1 MKSNKFLISLLVVL
15 VILLSV
21 VCISY
26 SYFTAKVTENN
37 KTETDIKVSNLELQ
51 FNGVTEITA
60 DGILLG
66 ESFTKTFNVVNDTNN
81 ELTYNIYME
90 NITNTI
96 GKDLVY
102 SLKDDS
108 KEIVTEKSMPSTA
121 DKKYLLKKL
130 TISGNTTV
138 NYTMTVT
145 LLNKEDEDQSDLMGK
160 SFKGTLGIDTL
171 QVPTAVA
178 VLKASNEAMP
188 STTLNFSQ
196 SSIDSNGNGLYIL
209 TSTKNDAYPIYFY
222 RGNISNNNLKF
233 AGFCWKIVRTTST
246 GGIKIVYNGNPD
258 ENGYCSN
265 TTGENTVLSY
275 GIYGQSTSYKSST
288 GVNSNVKGT
297 IDTWYYSNIIKY
309 QSFLEDT
316 IYCNDRTSTFE
327 SRLSSNDEP
336 LLTCSN
342 DDSFTVSDE
351 NGNGLLDYPIAL
363 LSADEMKLAGFS
375 SNNSTHSYLYN
386 ALNNWT
392 MTQAKSS
399 SYVIYTNN
407 QYLYVNGNT
416 TGGYAGG
423 VENTSYAIRPVV
435 SLNRNVELGGT
446 GTSDDPYVIIE

>member
-171 QVPTAVA
+171 QVPTAVT

-196 SSIDSNGNGLYIL
+196 ISSDSNGKGLYFL
-209 TSTKNDAYPIYFY
+209 NSTKNDAYPIYFY
-222 RGNISNNNLKF
+222 RGNINNNNLKF

-246 GGIKIVYNGNPD
+246 GGIKIIYSGLPSEEGYCNNTANGNTYITRSYFD
-258 ENGYCSN
+258 NSQLVYK
-265 TTGENTVLSY
+265 TTDGN
-275 GIYGQSTSYKSST
+275 
-288 GVNSNVKGT
+288 NSLIKGL
-297 IDTWYYSNIIKY
+297 IDTWYFNNLLKY
-309 QSFLEDT
+309 QSYLEDT
-316 IYCNDRTSTFE
+316 PFCEEDAGTYG
-327 SRLSSNDEP
+327 SRINSNEEP
-336 LLTCSN
+336 IMTCSKEKAY
-342 DDSFTVSDE
+342 SVSTDI
-351 NGNGLLDYPIAL
+351 GNGLLDYPIAML
-363 LSADEMKLAGFS
+363 TPDEVNMAGLSFTPDNYS
-375 SNNSTHSYLYN
+375 YYLYTSVGFWMMGPN
-386 ALNNWT
+386 DTSTGHYMEYSGRFQQGSVQNNI
-392 MTQAKSS
+392 A
-399 SYVIYTNN
+399 V
-407 QYLYVNGNT
+407 
-416 TGGYAGG
+416 
-423 VENTSYAIRPVV
+423 RPVV

>member
-102 SLKDDS
+102 SLKDDY

-145 LLNKEDEDQSDLMGK
+145 LLNKEDEDQSNIMGK

-171 QVPTAVA
+171 QVPTVVT

-188 STTLNFSQ
+188 STTLNFMNI
-196 SSIDSNGNGLYIL
+196 SSDTNGKGLYL
-209 TSTKNDAYPIYFY
+209 LSTTKDDEYPIYFY
-222 RGNISNNNLKF
+222 RGAVTNNNLKIENLCF
-233 AGFCWKIVRTTST
+233 KIIRTTST
-246 GGIKIVYNGNPD
+246 GGIKILYNGTVS
-258 ENGYCSN
+258 ENGACDTYSSIGSAQFGTKYYKNGTSN
-265 TTGENTVLSY
+265 SPV
-275 GIYGQSTSYKSST
+275 KSA
-288 GVNSNVKGT
+288 V
-297 IDTWYYSNIIKY
+297 DTWYFNNLVKY
-309 QSFLEDT
+309 QSYFEDT
-316 IYCNDRTSTFE
+316 QFCEDSLSYYGTFYTNTVP
-327 SRLSSNDEP
+327 SV
-336 LLTCSN
+336 TCSTEN
-342 DDSFTVSDE
+342 AYTVSDE
-351 NGNGLLDYPIAL
+351 IGNGKLDYPVAL
-363 LSADEMKLAGFS
+363 MTIEEYKLIGGNANNNTSYFGYSGVGYWVLGYDTEGNKYYIS
-375 SNNSTHSYLYN
+375 SDGDRGQT
-386 ALNNWT
+386 
-392 MTQAKSS
+392 
-399 SYVIYTNN
+399 
-407 QYLYVNGNT
+407 VNL
-416 TGGYAGG
+416 GYMYP
-423 VENTSYAIRPVV
+423 SYAIRPVV